1 MSVYIFFFPAYFPA
15 NKGILLIANSK
26 YLGYNT
32 PILYRKTATE
42 KKLTPDC
49 CFQH

>member
-26 YLGYNT
+26 YLGYY
-32 PILYRKTATE
+32 PILYLKTAAE
-42 KKLTPDC
+42 EKLTPDC